1 MIDHDDKDTGR
12 WTEAHPTD
20 TFPNNHPFFCYNPPM
35 AKKKKKY
42 LIKLNNKIRNYF
54 NGLPFEEGITTLDD
68 DTLIELLMLLE
79 VQLPSFERNEM
90 IRALRRIW
98 SEEGAKV
105 RELIVSHLTQPY
117 KAVPKGSGSEAKN
130 IDKVGKILSIL
141 SKKEHTREEENL
153 ILEAFIDKKHA
164 KITPEKIFNKLHY
177 LRMKERLDKLE
188 KTLNVVFNTLNEMEF
203 THSFTFKLKTYDFS
217 KLLLCVTGPVDL
229 DRLWQ
234 SEDDTVL
241 THLETLKNKTIEAKQ
256 EEIERFVEALYAR
269 SHPYLN
275 EEEITQAL
283 KRMPPG
289 ETLYHAPIEFRTVE
303 KILKNISDKYDVFE
317 SSDHIII
324 EKEKF
329 HNLFGTML
337 FYTTSV
343 SYEKS
348 FLYNLIWR
356 GEEPPVKEDIN
367 RVNDDLL
374 AHFRVAID
382 DLLNEMYLMSE
393 KLELDEKIRK
403 EFIVRFVAPQIES
416 SRYLKLKEK
425 TKRRILFHF
434 GEYIKPLLEKQKR
447 EELLAK
453 TIRDFKN
460 LFPLARQLKRR
471 IIFHVGPTNSG
482 KTYQALKALKE
493 ATTGYY
499 LAPLRLLALEGYEN
513 LKADGVK
520 VSLIT
525 GEEEIIDEE
534 STHISS
540 TIEMMNGSVDVDVC
554 VIDEIQMIA
563 DRDRGWAWANALIGA
578 PAKTLI
584 LTGSSDALNAIKLLC
599 KYLEEPLEV
608 VHFERKN
615 PLEIMRYPVP
625 IKKIKSKT
633 AVVAFSR
640 RDVLSLKQQLSE
652 TYRVS
657 VVYGN
662 LSPEVRREEARRFR
676 EGESEILVATDA
688 IAMGLN
694 LPIKTILFAKDNKF
708 DGLRRRELL
717 PSEVLQISGRAGR
730 YGIEEKG
737 YVGALDE
744 NALKSIDKAF
754 HTPLPDIE
762 LPVSVMASL
771 EHVMLIGE
779 ILETENITTILGFF
793 ADNMEFDGP
802 FVAANI
808 ESMLEIAAIVDE
820 YDLDLRTRYYLSCAP
835 ASISSPYIES
845 VFHRYIRQIEA
856 GDKVHYIPPRD
867 LPAFA
872 QTNDMLLNAE
882 DRVREISL
890 YLWLSFKFPDLFQ
903 DIPRAL
909 EARARLNTYIENS
922 LRQGHFTK
930 KCRRCGKVLDFSYR
944 FSICDTCHNKGK
956 RGTASPYRREHR
968 GRKRK

>member
-1 MIDHDDKDTGR
+1 
-12 WTEAHPTD
+12 
-20 TFPNNHPFFCYNPPM
+20 M

-54 NGLPFEEGITTLDD
+54 NGLPFDEGVATLDD
-68 DTLIELLMLLE
+68 DKLMELLMLLE
-79 VQLPSFERNEM
+79 VQLPSFERDEM

-98 SEEGAKV
+98 SEEGAGT
-105 RELIVSHLTQPY
+105 RELIVSYLTQPY
-117 KAVPKGSGSEAKN
+117 KAVPKGKSEVKDL
-130 IDKVGKILSIL
+130 DKVGKILSIL
-141 SKKEHTREEENL
+141 SKQEHTKHEENL
-153 ILEAFIDKKHA
+153 ILEHFINMKHS

-177 LRMKERLDKLE
+177 LRMKERLEKLE
-188 KTLNVVFNTLNEMEF
+188 RSLGVVFNTLNEMEF
-203 THSFTFKLKTYDFS
+203 THSFTFKLKAYDFS
-217 KLLLCVTGPVDL
+217 KLLLCVTDPVDL
-229 DRLWQ
+229 DALWRM
-234 SEDDTVL
+234 EDESVLKTLEHLKAETV
-241 THLETLKNKTIEAKQ
+241 KAKQ
-256 EEIERFVEALYAR
+256 KEIDSFLEQLYAR
-269 SHPYLN
+269 PHPYLS
-275 EEEITQAL
+275 EEEITHAL
-283 KRMPPG
+283 KNMPP
-289 ETLYHAPIEFRTVE
+289 EEMLYHAPIRFATIE
-303 KILKNISDKYDVFE
+303 KILKNISDKYDIFE
-317 SSDHIII
+317 STDHIII
-324 EKEKF
+324 EKEKY
-329 HNLFGTML
+329 HDLFGTTL
-337 FYTTSV
+337 FYNTSV
-343 SYEKS
+343 SYEKP

-382 DLLNEMYLMSE
+382 DLLEEMREQSQ
-393 KLELDEKIRK
+393 KLDLEESVLK

-416 SRYLKLKEK
+416 SRNLKLKEK

-460 LFPLARQLKRR
+460 LFPLARELKRQ
-471 IIFHVGPTNSG
+471 IVFHVGPTNSG
-482 KTYQALKALKE
+482 KTYQALKELKE

-513 LKADGVK
+513 LKSYGVR

-525 GEEEIIDEE
+525 GEEEIIDDE

-540 TIEMMNGSVDVDVC
+540 TIEMMNGAVDVDVC

-563 DRDRGWAWANALIGA
+563 DRDRGWAWANALIGV
-578 PAKTLI
+578 PAKKVI
-584 LTGSSDALNAIKLLC
+584 LTGSVDALSAVEELC
-599 KYLEEPLEV
+599 AYLEEPLEV

-615 PLEIMRYPVP
+615 PLEMMKHATPM
-625 IKKIKSKT
+625 KKIEPQT

-652 TYRVS
+652 KYRVS

-717 PSEVLQISGRAGR
+717 PSEVLQIAGRAGR

-737 YVGALDE
+737 YVGALE
-744 NALKSIDKAF
+744 ESALKTIDKAF

-820 YDLDLRTRYYLSCAP
+820 YDLDLRTRYFLACAP

-856 GDKVHYIPPRD
+856 GSPVRYIPPRD

-890 YLWLSFKFPDLFQ
+890 YLWLSFKFPDLFPDTQ
-903 DIPRAL
+903 KAI
-909 EARARLNTYIENS
+909 EARARLNAYIENS

-944 FSICDTCHNKGK
+944 FSICDACHSKGK
-956 RGTASPYRREHR
+956 RGHGSSHR
-968 GRKRK
+968 GGYRGRRRG

>member
-1 MIDHDDKDTGR
+1 MGVYRHLPFAT
-12 WTEAHPTD
+12 
-20 TFPNNHPFFCYNPPM
+20 TFGYNPIM

-54 NGLPFEEGITTLDD
+54 KGKPFDEGVALLDD
-68 DTLIELLMLLE
+68 EKLLELVMLLE
-79 VQLPSFERNEM
+79 LQLPSFERDEM
-90 IRALRRIW
+90 IRALRRVW
-98 SEEGAKV
+98 SEEGVGA
-105 RELIVSHLTQPY
+105 RELIVSYLTQNH
-117 KAVPKGSGSEAKN
+117 KAVHAQKSNQPL
-130 IDKVGKILSIL
+130 DKVNKILHLLEDIEH
-141 SKKEHTREEENL
+141 SKHEENL
-153 ILEAFIDKKHA
+153 ILESFIDTKSA
-164 KITPEKIFNKLHY
+164 KITLDKVEKKLYY
-177 LRMKERLDKLE
+177 LRMKERIRNLE
-188 KTLNVVFNTLNEMEF
+188 KKLNIVFNPLNEIEF
-203 THSFTFKLKTYDFS
+203 THSFTFKLKAHDFS
-217 KLLLCVTGPVDL
+217 KLLLCVSDPIAL
-229 DRLWQ
+229 DELWEKEEEEII
-234 SEDDTVL
+234 SY
-241 THLETLKNKTIEAKQ
+241 LEQIKEACIEKKEAEIEA
-256 EEIERFVEALYAR
+256 FLEALYKR
-269 SHPYLN
+269 PHPLLS
-275 EEEITQAL
+275 EEEIAQAL
-283 KRMPPG
+283 RKMPPD
-289 ETLYHAPIEFRTVE
+289 ETLYHAPIPFYIIE

-317 SSDHIII
+317 STGHIII

-329 HNLFGTML
+329 LDFFGTTL
-337 FYTTSV
+337 FYNTSV
-343 SYEKS
+343 SYEKP
-348 FLYNLIWR
+348 FVYNLVWR
-356 GEEPPVKEDIN
+356 GEPLPVKEDIN

-374 AHFRVAID
+374 AHFRVAVD
-382 DLLNEMYLMSE
+382 DLLEQMHLMAE
-393 KLELDEKIRK
+393 KLDLDESVYE
-403 EFIVRFVAPQIES
+403 EFIVRFIAPQIQS
-416 SRYLKLKEK
+416 SRTLKIKEK
-425 TKRRILFHF
+425 AKRRVLFHF

-453 TIRDFKN
+453 TIRDFKR
-460 LFPLARQLKRR
+460 LFPLARELKRQ
-471 IIFHVGPTNSG
+471 IVFHVGPTNSG
-482 KTYQALKALKE
+482 KTYSALKALKE

-513 LKADGVK
+513 LKADGVN

-534 STHISS
+534 ATHISS
-540 TIEMMNGSVDVDVC
+540 TIEMMNPSVDVDVC

-578 PAKTLI
+578 PAKKVI
-584 LTGSSDALNAIKLLC
+584 LTGSVDALHAVEALC

-615 PLEIMRYPVP
+615 PLEVMKRATPM
-625 IKKIKSKT
+625 KKIEPQT

-652 TYRVS
+652 KYRVS

-676 EGESEILVATDA
+676 EGESEVLVATDA

-694 LPIKTILFAKDNKF
+694 LPIRTILFAKDNKF
-708 DGLRRRELL
+708 DGLRRRELT
-717 PSEVLQISGRAGR
+717 PSEVLQIAGRAGR

-737 YVGALDE
+737 FVGALDE
-744 NALKSIDKAF
+744 NTLKTIDKTF
-754 HTPLPDIE
+754 HTPLSDIE

-771 EHVMLIGE
+771 EHVLLIGE
-779 ILETENITTILGFF
+779 ILETENISTILNFF
-793 ADNMEFDGP
+793 AENMEFDGP

-856 GDKVHYIPPRD
+856 GSKVLYIPPRD
-867 LPAFA
+867 LPSFA

-903 DIPRAL
+903 DTQKAI
-909 EARARLNTYIENS
+909 EARARLNSYIENS

-944 FSICDTCHNKGK
+944 FSICDACHSSKK
-956 RGTASPYRREHR
+956 RGNSGDGRHR
-968 GRKRK
+968 GGYRGRNRKH

>member
-1 MIDHDDKDTGR
+1 
-12 WTEAHPTD
+12 
-20 TFPNNHPFFCYNPPM
+20 M

-54 NGLPFEEGITTLDD
+54 KGKPFDEGVALLDD
-68 DTLIELLMLLE
+68 EKLLELVMLLE
-79 VQLPSFERNEM
+79 LQLPSFERDEM
-90 IRALRRIW
+90 IRALRRVW
-98 SEEGAKV
+98 SEEGVGA
-105 RELIVSHLTQPY
+105 RELIVSYLTQNH
-117 KAVPKGSGSEAKN
+117 KAVHAQKSNQPL
-130 IDKVGKILSIL
+130 DKVDKILHLLEDIEH
-141 SKKEHTREEENL
+141 SKHEENL
-153 ILEAFIDKKHA
+153 ILESLIDTKSA
-164 KITPEKIFNKLHY
+164 KITLDKVEKKLYY
-177 LRMKERLDKLE
+177 LRMKERIRNLE
-188 KTLNVVFNTLNEMEF
+188 KKLNIVFNPLNEIEF
-203 THSFTFKLKTYDFS
+203 THSFTFKLKAHDFS
-217 KLLLCVTGPVDL
+217 KLLLCVSDPIAL
-229 DRLWQ
+229 DELWEKEEEEII
-234 SEDDTVL
+234 SY
-241 THLETLKNKTIEAKQ
+241 LEQTKETCIEKKEAEIEA
-256 EEIERFVEALYAR
+256 FLEALYKR
-269 SHPYLN
+269 PHPLLS
-275 EEEITQAL
+275 EEEIAQAL
-283 KRMPPG
+283 RKMPPD
-289 ETLYHAPIEFRTVE
+289 ETLYHAPIPFYIIE

-317 SSDHIII
+317 STGHIII

-329 HNLFGTML
+329 LDFFGTTL
-337 FYTTSV
+337 FYNTSV
-343 SYEKS
+343 SYEKP
-348 FLYNLIWR
+348 FVYNLVWR
-356 GEEPPVKEDIN
+356 AEPLPVKEDIN
-367 RVNDDLL
+367 GVNDDLL
-374 AHFRVAID
+374 AHFRVAVD
-382 DLLNEMYLMSE
+382 DLLEQMHLMAE
-393 KLELDEKIRK
+393 KLDLDESVYE
-403 EFIVRFVAPQIES
+403 EFIVRFIAPQIQS
-416 SRYLKLKEK
+416 SRTLKIKEK
-425 TKRRILFHF
+425 AKRRVLFHF

-453 TIRDFKN
+453 TIRDFKR
-460 LFPLARQLKRR
+460 LFPLARELKRQ
-471 IIFHVGPTNSG
+471 IVFHVGPTNSG
-482 KTYQALKALKE
+482 KTYSALKALKE

-513 LKADGVK
+513 LKADGVN

-534 STHISS
+534 ATHISS
-540 TIEMMNGSVDVDVC
+540 TIEMMNPSVDVDVC

-578 PAKTLI
+578 PAKKVI
-584 LTGSSDALNAIKLLC
+584 LTGSVDALHAVEALC
-599 KYLEEPLEV
+599 EYLEEPLEV

-615 PLEIMRYPVP
+615 PLEVMKRATPM
-625 IKKIKSKT
+625 KKIEPQT

-652 TYRVS
+652 KYRVS

-676 EGESEILVATDA
+676 EGESEVLVATDA

-694 LPIKTILFAKDNKF
+694 LPIRTILFAKDNKF
-708 DGLRRRELL
+708 DGLRRRELT
-717 PSEVLQISGRAGR
+717 PSEVLQIAGRAGR

-737 YVGALDE
+737 FVGALDE
-744 NALKSIDKAF
+744 NTLKTIDKTF
-754 HTPLPDIE
+754 HTPLSDIE

-771 EHVMLIGE
+771 EHVLLIGE
-779 ILETENITTILGFF
+779 ILETENISTILNFF
-793 ADNMEFDGP
+793 AENMEFDGP

-856 GDKVHYIPPRD
+856 GSKVLYIPPRD
-867 LPAFA
+867 LPSFA

-903 DIPRAL
+903 DTQKAI
-909 EARARLNTYIENS
+909 EARARLNSYIENS

-944 FSICDTCHNKGK
+944 FSICDACHSSKK
-956 RGTASPYRREHR
+956 RGNSGDGRHR
-968 GRKRK
+968 GGYRGRNRKH

>member
-1 MIDHDDKDTGR
+1 
-12 WTEAHPTD
+12 
-20 TFPNNHPFFCYNPPM
+20 M

-54 NGLPFEEGITTLDD
+54 NGLPFDEGVNTLDD
-68 DTLIELLMLLE
+68 DKLIELVMLLE
-79 VQLPSFERNEM
+79 LKLPSYEHEDM
-90 IRALRRIW
+90 VRALRRVW
-98 SEEGAKV
+98 SEEGAGV
-105 RELIVSHLTQPY
+105 RELIVSYLTQTYRAAHHDRTKRPLDR
-117 KAVPKGSGSEAKN
+117 VE
-130 IDKVGKILSIL
+130 KILRIL
-141 SKKEHTREEENL
+141 EGIEHTKHEENL
-153 ILEAFIDKKHA
+153 ILETFIDVKSA
-164 KITPEKIFNKLHY
+164 KITPEKVINKLHY
-177 LRMKERLDKLE
+177 LRMKERLGRLE
-188 KTLNVVFNTLNEMEF
+188 KSLNIVFNTLNEMEF
-203 THSFTFKLKTYDFS
+203 THSFTFALKKHDFN
-217 KLLLCVTGPVDL
+217 KLLLCTSDPLPLDELWELEENEIIEKLQQTKEVTIT
-229 DRLWQ
+229 RR
-234 SEDDTVL
+234 
-241 THLETLKNKTIEAKQ
+241 Q
-256 EEIERFVEALYAR
+256 EEIESFLEALYAKP
-269 SHPYLN
+269 HPYLN
-275 EEEITQAL
+275 EEMITGAL
-283 KRMPPG
+283 KKMSP
-289 ETLYHAPIEFRTVE
+289 EEALYHAPIRFDTIE
-303 KILKNISDKYDVFE
+303 KILKNISEKYHLFE
-317 SSDHIII
+317 STDHIIV

-329 HNLFGTML
+329 HDLFGTML
-337 FYTTSV
+337 YYSTSV
-343 SYEKS
+343 SYEKP
-348 FLYNLIWR
+348 FLYSLIWR
-356 GEEPPVKEDIN
+356 GEESPVKEDIN

-374 AHFRVAID
+374 AHFKAAVN
-382 DLLNEMYLMSE
+382 DLLEEMRLMSE
-393 KLELDEKIRK
+393 KLDLEEKVLE
-403 EFIVRFVAPQIES
+403 EFIVRFVAPQVQS
-416 SRYLKLKEK
+416 SGTLKFKEK
-425 TKRRILFHF
+425 SKRRILFHF
-434 GEYIKPLLEKQKR
+434 GEYIKPLLAKQKR

-460 LFPLARQLKRR
+460 LFPLARELKRK

-482 KTYQALKALKE
+482 KTYQALKVLKE

-513 LKADGVK
+513 LKADGVS

-563 DRDRGWAWANALIGA
+563 DRDRGWAWANALIGV
-578 PAKTLI
+578 PAKKVI
-584 LTGSSDALNAIKLLC
+584 LTGSIDTLSAVEELC
-599 KYLEEPLEV
+599 AYLDEPLEV
-608 VHFERKN
+608 KHFERKN
-615 PLEIMRYPVP
+615 PLEIMRYPTP
-625 IKKIKSKT
+625 LKKIQPQT

-640 RDVLSLKQQLSE
+640 RDVLSLKQQLSGK
-652 TYRVS
+652 YRVS

-694 LPIKTILFAKDNKF
+694 LPIRTLLFAKDNKF
-708 DGLRRRELL
+708 DGLRRRELH
-717 PSEVLQISGRAGR
+717 PSEVLQIAGRAGR
-730 YGIEEKG
+730 YGFEEKG
-737 YVGALDE
+737 HVGAIDE
-744 NALKSIDKAF
+744 NALKTINKAF
-754 HTPLPDIE
+754 HTPLTDIE

-793 ADNMEFDGP
+793 AENMEFDGP

-820 YDLDLRTRYYLSCAP
+820 YDLDLKTRYYLSCAP

-856 GDKVHYIPPRD
+856 GSKVLYIPPRD

-890 YLWLSFKFPDLFQ
+890 YLWLSFKFPDLFEDTQ
-903 DIPRAL
+903 KAIQ
-909 EARARLNTYIENS
+909 ARIRLNNYIENS

-944 FSICDTCHNKGK
+944 YSICDACHSSGK
-956 RGTASPYRREHR
+956 RGSNTSSHYRS
-968 GRKRK
+968 GYSRKRRK